1 MAVPDGRYVRLNLG
15 PLFGGLG
22 SHVPLNLGINWDD
35 DGPDP
40 PDPPEPVERGLRT
53 SAALPWGRAQRSR
66 ITVASGWAAMSSGR
80 AGAAMPWQGNSAGAR
95 SGYRLAWDAP
105 PRVRASAALLWRARM
120 ASTRHEAALP
130 WQGLPLVRHAA
141 GLHWRA
147 QLHTAR
153 AGAALPWL
161 HPGLARHT
169 AALPWHARLASARAA
184 GLLRW
189 LHPGLA
195 RRSVTLPWGPAGR
208 LPWHILRPEPPAPPQ
223 PPSPFPRGDRVALN
237 LGCAL
242 VGQPGLAPLN
252 LGVTACYVVRPQQRT
267 YIVIND
273 VSVVRLPDRTPISV
287 ESLSISGNVGAW
299 GYSLDMT
306 LADVAHLALLKPAP
320 SGDRREVEVAIN
332 GYIWTFLIE
341 DYGHRREWGKSGA
354 SLTGRSRTALLASP
368 YAPARAAVS
377 AELRTVAQLA
387 DAEVA
392 DTGFSVSYNTVDWG
406 VPAGCWYYDGAT
418 PLDALGQ
425 LAEAS
430 GAVVVSH
437 PADKALQ
444 ILPRYPASPWDWAD
458 TTPDHV
464 LQDDIILGESGQ
476 VRSAPDYNAVVV
488 TGELDGQ
495 GIIARIVRVGS
506 AGDLYAP
513 QATHALIVDPA
524 PAAERGR
531 NIISDRGA
539 QEDVEISVPLFPQP
553 LAAGTIGRVLPLELV
568 EVQAAEGAWQGLCT
582 AARWDVRRTGDALVV
597 EQALTLERH
606 YEN

>member
-1 MAVPDGRYVRLNLG
+1 MAALDGRYVRLNLG
-15 PLFGGLG
+15 PLFAGPG
-22 SHVPLNLGINWDD
+22 SHVPLNLGVNWDD
-35 DGPDP
+35 DGPE
-40 PDPPEPVERGLRT
+40 PPEPVERGLRT
-53 SAALPWGRAQRSR
+53 SAALPWGRAQRTR
-66 ITVASGWAAMSSGR
+66 ISVATGWGAMASGR
-80 AGAAMPWQGNSAGAR
+80 AGAALPWHGRSAGAR
-95 SGYRLAWDAP
+95 AGYRLAWDTP
-105 PRVRASAALLWRARM
+105 PRVRANPALVWRARM
-120 ASTRHEAALP
+120 SSQRAGAGLP
-130 WQGLPLVRHAA
+130 WQGLPLVRRAA
-141 GLHWRA
+141 GLQWQGQLRSTRA
-147 QLHTAR
+147 DAV
-153 AGAALPWL
+153 LPWA
-161 HPGLARHT
+161 HPGLARRS
-169 AALPWHARLASARAA
+169 AALPWHARLASARAG

-208 LPWHILRPEPPAPPQ
+208 LPWHIVRPDPPEPPE

-242 VGQPGLAPLN
+242 VGVRGLAPLN

-299 GYSLDMT
+299 GYSVEMT
-306 LADVAHLALLKPAP
+306 LADVAHLALLKPAAN
-320 SGDRREVEVAIN
+320 GNRREVEVAIN
-332 GYIWTFLIE
+332 GYVWTFLIE

-354 SLTGRSRTALLASP
+354 SVTGRSRTALLASP
-368 YAPARAAVS
+368 YAPARAAVNT
-377 AELRTVAQLA
+377 ELRTVAQLA
-387 DAEVA
+387 DAELA
-392 DTGFSVSYNTVDWG
+392 DTGYSVSYATVDWA

-430 GAVVVSH
+430 GAVVISH
-437 PADKALQ
+437 PANKALS
-444 ILPRYPASPWDWAD
+444 IRPRYPASPWDWPD
-458 TTPDHV
+458 TTPDHT
-464 LQDDIILGESGQ
+464 LQDDIILAEAGQ

-488 TGELDGQ
+488 TGELAGQ
-495 GIIARIVRVGS
+495 GIIGRIVRAGS

-513 QATHALIVDPA
+513 QATHPLIVDA
-524 PAAERGR
+524 AAAAERGR
-531 NIISDRGA
+531 NILGDRGA
-539 QEDVEISVPLFPQP
+539 QEDVEISVPLFAQP
-553 LAAGTIGRVLPLELV
+553 LAAGTIGRVLPLDLV
-568 EVQAAEGAWQGLCT
+568 EVQAADGAWQGLCT